1 MRRVYKVADFAFS
14 VALAGDR
21 DPDRYLK
28 SFAPFKAEGCPKEE
42 ELFEFAEDGSLPE
55 NTDGDFLE
63 EDRNDIGRTFVY
75 RIDDGYRIEFGYEDA
90 GLVHALEAD
99 CNFTRVRASLRWDD
113 RYVATALSSMLRVV
127 FAQAVLM
134 HDAVSLHASV
144 VRNDGQAFLF
154 MGKSGTG
161 KSTHSRMWL
170 ENVPGTDLLNDDN
183 PIVRVVGGQA
193 LVYGSPWS
201 GKTPCYRNANASLA
215 GIVRLRQ
222 APANRFTEK
231 EETEAFSQLLPG
243 CSVLR
248 QDKILHEALCMTLV
262 ALVQTVCVGE
272 MECLPDKEAAE
283 VCRGEV
289 LKHMKRN

>member
-28 SFAPFKAEGCPKEE
+28 SFAPFKAEDCPKEE

-55 NTDGDFLE
+55 ESDMTFLE
-63 EDRNDIGRTFVY
+63 EDRNDMGHTRLY
-75 RIDDGYRIEFGYEDA
+75 RVSTGYRVELRYQEA
-90 GLVHALEAD
+90 GLPHIVEAD
-99 CNFTRVRASLRWDD
+99 AAFEHVRALLRWDD
-113 RYVATALSSMLRVV
+113 RYVATALTSMLRIV
-127 FAQAVLM
+127 FAQAVLV

-144 VRNDGQAFLF
+144 VTNGGQAFLF

-170 ENVPGTDLLNDDN
+170 ENVPGTELLNDDN
-183 PIVRVVGGQA
+183 PIVRIVEGQA
-193 LVYGSPWS
+193 VVYGSPWS
-201 GKTPCYRNANASLA
+201 GKTPCYRNESAPLV
-215 GIVRLRQ
+215 GMVRLKQ
-222 APANRFTEK
+222 APQNRFAAK
-231 EETEAFSQLLPG
+231 EDIEAFSLLLPG

-248 QDKILHEALCMTLV
+248 QDKRLHEALCMTLV
-262 ALVQTVCVGE
+262 ALADMTCVGE

-289 LKHMKRN
+289 LKDIRSI

>member
-55 NTDGDFLE
+55 ESDMTFLE
-63 EDRNDIGRTFVY
+63 EDRNDMGHTRLY
-75 RIDDGYRIEFGYEDA
+75 RVPTGYRVELRYQEA
-90 GLVHALEAD
+90 GLPHIVEAD
-99 CNFTRVRASLRWDD
+99 AAFGHVRALLRWDD
-113 RYVATALSSMLRVV
+113 RYAATALTSMLRIV
-127 FAQAVLM
+127 FAQAVLV

-144 VRNDGQAFLF
+144 VANGGQAFLF

-170 ENVPGTDLLNDDN
+170 ENVPGTELLNDDN
-183 PIVRVVGGQA
+183 PIVRIVEGQA
-193 LVYGSPWS
+193 VVYGSPWS
-201 GKTPCYRNANASLA
+201 GKTPCYRNESAPLA
-215 GIVRLRQ
+215 GMVRLKQ
-222 APANRFTEK
+222 APQNRFAAK
-231 EETEAFSQLLPG
+231 VDIEAFSLLLPG

-248 QDKILHEALCMTLV
+248 QDKRLHEALCMTLV
-262 ALVQTVCVGE
+262 ALADMTCVGE

-289 LKHMKRN
+289 LKDIRSI

>member
-28 SFAPFKAEGCPKEE
+28 SFAPFKIEGCPKEE

-55 NTDGDFLE
+55 ESDMIFLE
-63 EDRNDIGRTFVY
+63 EDRNDMGHTRLY
-75 RIDDGYRIEFGYEDA
+75 RVPTGYRVELRYHEA
-90 GLVHALEAD
+90 GLPHVMKAD
-99 CNFTRVRASLRWDD
+99 AAFGHVRALLRWDD
-113 RYVATALSSMLRVV
+113 RYVATALTSMLRIV
-127 FAQAVLM
+127 FAQAVLV

-144 VRNDGQAFLF
+144 VTNSGRAFLF

-170 ENVPGTDLLNDDN
+170 ENVPGTELLNDDN
-183 PIVRVVGGQA
+183 PIVRIVEGQTV
-193 LVYGSPWS
+193 VYGSPWS
-201 GKTPCYRNANASLA
+201 GKTPCYRNENAPLA
-215 GIVRLRQ
+215 GMIRLKQ
-222 APANRFTEK
+222 APQNRFAAK
-231 EETEAFSQLLPG
+231 EDIEAFSLLLPG

-248 QDKILHEALCMTLV
+248 QDKRLHEALCMTLV
-262 ALVQTVCVGE
+262 ALADMTCVGE

-289 LKHMKRN
+289 LKDIRCI